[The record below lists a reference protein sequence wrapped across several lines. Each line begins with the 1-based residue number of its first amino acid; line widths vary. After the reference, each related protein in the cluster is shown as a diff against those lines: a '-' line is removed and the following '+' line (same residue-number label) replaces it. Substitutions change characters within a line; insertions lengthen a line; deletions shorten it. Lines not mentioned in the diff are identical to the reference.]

1 MVGAPRIFTA
11 GALTTGPA
19 SLTPVA
25 VPRGGGNMSKQ
36 NLKQKAYREL
46 KEFVIITL
54 YLWVVFGCFIAYK
67 SIVLGAYK
75 IDVAYH
81 GLAIINALALAKV
94 MLIAKGIHFGKRV
107 DEAPLIYSTL
117 LKSALFAV
125 VLACFKILEE
135 FAIGYFHHKSFH
147 ESIADLA
154 GGTGKGILTLTI
166 LLFVVLIPFVA
177 YGELQRVVSEDLAQL
192 FFHHR
197 AEQTDQ

>member
-1 MVGAPRIFTA
+1 VPSGSSTP
-11 GALTTGPA
+11 GALTTGPV

-54 YLWVVFGCFIAYK
+54 YLTVVFSCFIAYK
-67 SIVLGAYK
+67 SIVLGKYK
-75 IDVAYH
+75 IDVTYH

>member
-1 MVGAPRIFTA
+1 
-11 GALTTGPA
+11 
-19 SLTPVA
+19 LTPA
-25 VPRGGGNMSKQ
+25 VVLRGGGGMSKQ
-36 NLKQKAYREL
+36 SLKQKAYREL

-54 YLWVVFGCFIAYK
+54 YLSVVFGCFIAYK

-75 IDVAYH
+75 IDVTYH
-81 GLAIINALALAKV
+81 GLAILNALALAKI
-94 MLIAKGIHFGKRV
+94 MLIVKGIHLGERL
-107 DEAPLIYSTL
+107 DEAPLIYPTV
-117 LKSALFAV
+117 LKSALYAV

-177 YGELQRVVSEDLAQL
+177 YGELQRVVGEGKLAQL

-197 AEQTDQ
+197 AEQTNQ